1 VIKSRE
7 GIPELPGVYLFKSRQ
22 GKILYIGKA
31 RNLRKRTNQYFQKKG
46 NPFLDHLLGRA
57 DRIDYIVTDH
67 ETDALLLEYNLIQN
81 YQPEFNIRLKDD
93 KSFPFIE
100 ITIGDEYPGIYYS
113 RKTDEKSFV
122 LGPMAAPRRAK
133 SAIDILTRIFRL
145 RQCSQAIF
153 KKGTPC
159 LYYHIDRCSAPC
171 AGKIVGDDYR
181 VDARSAID
189 FLRGKKGEVIRMLQR
204 RMRRFSDES
213 RFEEAQKVKEDIDL
227 LGSFVPESYISSG
240 KKSDFDVIVP
250 FSRAHESKLI
260 LFSVLGGKV
269 CRSDYFSFDTISS
282 APDEILREFFLHFY
296 RPHNLPAEITVPFPP
311 ADLSELE
318 ALFSRMIGRRVRI
331 RIPKRGEKKKLLE
344 LAEENLAR
352 FTVGTDFERIGPS
365 IQRQLALRNIPS
377 RIEGYDVS
385 HLAEKERVG
394 ALVVFDHGKPV
405 RRLYRSFIIKTA
417 GAGDTEALREILTRR
432 FRRPGPAPDLLLI
445 DGGKSQLGIA
455 LQVKRDLH
463 LSADVVSLAKEE
475 ERIFTETGE
484 TVVFPKG
491 SPERHLFQNIRDE
504 AHRRAVTHHRKRRE
518 AIVAG

>member
-1 VIKSRE
+1 MIKNRE
-7 GIPELPGVYLFKSRQ
+7 VIPELPGVYLFKSRQ

-31 RNLRKRTNQYFQKKG
+31 KNLHKRTDQYFQKKG
-46 NPFLDHLLGRA
+46 NPFLDHLLSRA

-67 ETDALLLEYNLIQN
+67 ETDALLLEYNLVQN

-100 ITIGDEYPGIYYS
+100 ITIGEEYPGIYYS
-113 RKTDEKSFV
+113 RRPNEQSFV
-122 LGPMAAPRRAK
+122 LGPIATPRRAK
-133 SAIDILTRIFRL
+133 SAIDMLTRSFRI
-145 RQCSQAIF
+145 RQCSEAIF
-153 KKGTPC
+153 RKGAPC

-171 AGKIVGDDYR
+171 AGKVDVNDYR
-181 VDARSAID
+181 QDARNAID
-189 FLRGKKGEVIRMLQR
+189 FLRGKKGKVIRMLQQ
-204 RMRRFSDES
+204 RMRRFSGEW
-213 RFEEAQKVKEDIDL
+213 RFEEAQKIKDEIDL

-250 FSRAHESKLI
+250 FSRSNESKLI
-260 LFSVLGGKV
+260 LFSVIGGKV
-269 CRSDYFSFDTISS
+269 RRTDFFTFDTISA
-282 APDEILREFFLHFY
+282 APDEILREFLLHFY

-311 ADLSELE
+311 ADGLDLE
-318 ALFSRMIGRRVRI
+318 TLFSRMIGKRVHI
-331 RIPKRGEKKKLLE
+331 RVPKRGEKKKLLE
-344 LAEENLAR
+344 LAEENLAHFSVR
-352 FTVGTDFERIGPS
+352 SDFERIGPAV
-365 IQRQLALRNIPS
+365 QRQLALRNIPN

-405 RRLYRSFIIKTA
+405 RRLYRSFIIKAA
-417 GAGDTEALREILTRR
+417 GAGDTEALREMLLRR

-445 DGGKSQLGIA
+445 DGGKPQLGVA

-475 ERIFTETGE
+475 ERIYRETGE

-504 AHRRAVTHHRKRRE
+504 AHRRAVAHHRKRRE
-518 AIVAG
+518 AIVRG